1 MIKERMKPHFAEDIW
16 EKLLAVW
23 RKDYRAGEEPDYRE
37 EQMRQLLKT
46 MFMSRQALKLR
57 EKQEYDVHEAWQ
69 RVNKRTRAKGSRR
82 MICGW
87 MKYAALFILFL
98 GIVSLWRVYD
108 NKEKPIVAA
117 VQSDSILP
125 GRLKAELILAN
136 GERIVLDSEA
146 RSKEMEAL
154 GIKLENDTVNGLLKY
169 EAGAVDNSIGMKYN
183 TLNVPKG
190 GEYSLILP
198 DGSRVWLNS
207 ETTLRFPVQFA
218 GGKRVV
224 YLSGEAYFQVKKDT
238 SAAFHVCTKQQKIT
252 VLGTTFNVSAYEND
266 RFTETTLIEGKVAVE
281 GGAERVVMKPSEQY
295 ILDKRSGVGELKE
308 VETEF
313 YTSWID
319 GKFYFTSFT
328 FEEIVKK
335 LERWYDFTMIYEE
348 DDIRQMRFS
357 GVINKHRPIEEML
370 RFLEK
375 TTDIHFKISG
385 KNIVAGKN

>member
-1 MIKERMKPHFAEDIW
+1 MKPHFAEDIW

-82 MICGW
+82 MIRGW

-108 NKEKPIVAA
+108 NKEKPFVAA

-136 GERIVLDSEA
+136 GERIVPDSEA

-281 GGAERVVMKPSEQY
+281 GGAERVVMTPSEQY

>member
-1 MIKERMKPHFAEDIW
+1 MKPHFAEDIW

-82 MICGW
+82 MIRGW

-154 GIKLENDTVNGLLKY
+154 GIKLEY
-169 EAGAVDNSIGMKYN
+169 REWI
-183 TLNVPKG
+183 
-190 GEYSLILP
+190 
-198 DGSRVWLNS
+198 
-207 ETTLRFPVQFA
+207 
-218 GGKRVV
+218 
-224 YLSGEAYFQVKKDT
+224 
-238 SAAFHVCTKQQKIT
+238 
-252 VLGTTFNVSAYEND
+252 
-266 RFTETTLIEGKVAVE
+266 VE
-281 GGAERVVMKPSEQY
+281 VRG
-295 ILDKRSGVGELKE
+295 RSG
-308 VETEF
+308 
-313 YTSWID
+313 
-319 GKFYFTSFT
+319 
-328 FEEIVKK
+328 
-335 LERWYDFTMIYEE
+335 
-348 DDIRQMRFS
+348 
-357 GVINKHRPIEEML
+357 
-370 RFLEK
+370 
-375 TTDIHFKISG
+375 
-385 KNIVAGKN
+385 

>member
-1 MIKERMKPHFAEDIW
+1 
-16 EKLLAVW
+16 
-23 RKDYRAGEEPDYRE
+23 
-37 EQMRQLLKT
+37 MRQLLKT

-82 MICGW
+82 MIRGW

-108 NKEKPIVAA
+108 NKEKPIVAT

-125 GRLKAELILAN
+125 GSLKAELILAN

-207 ETTLRFPVQFA
+207 ETTLRFPVQFT

-224 YLSGEAYFQVKKDT
+224 YLSGEAYFRVKKDT
-238 SAAFHVCTKQQKIT
+238 SAAFHVYTKQQEIT

-266 RFTETTLIEGKVAVE
+266 WFTETTLIEGKVAVE

-335 LERWYDFTMIYEE
+335 LERWYDFTIIYEE

>member
-1 MIKERMKPHFAEDIW
+1 MKPHFAEDIW

-82 MICGW
+82 MIRGW

-375 TTDIHFKISG
+375 MTDIHFKISG

>member
-1 MIKERMKPHFAEDIW
+1 MKPHFAEDIW

-82 MICGW
+82 MIRGW

-224 YLSGEAYFQVKKDT
+224 YLSGEAYFQVKKNT

>member
-1 MIKERMKPHFAEDIW
+1 MKPHFAEDIW
-16 EKLLAVW
+16 EKLLVVW
-23 RKDYRAGEEPDYRE
+23 RKGYRAGEEPDYRE

-69 RVNKRTRAKGSRR
+69 RVNKRTIAKGSRR
-82 MICGW
+82 MIRGW

-108 NKEKPIVAA
+108 NKEKPIVAT

-125 GRLKAELILAN
+125 GSLKAELILAN

-207 ETTLRFPVQFA
+207 ETTLRFPVQFT

-224 YLSGEAYFQVKKDT
+224 YLSGEAYFRVKKDT
-238 SAAFHVCTKQQKIT
+238 SAAFHVYTKQQEIT

-266 RFTETTLIEGKVAVE
+266 WFTETTLIEGKVAVE

>member
-16 EKLLAVW
+16 EKLLVVW
-23 RKDYRAGEEPDYRE
+23 RKGYRAGEEPDYRE

-82 MICGW
+82 MIRGW

-108 NKEKPIVAA
+108 NKEKPIVAT

-125 GRLKAELILAN
+125 GSLKAELILAN

-207 ETTLRFPVQFA
+207 ETTLRFPVQFT

-224 YLSGEAYFQVKKDT
+224 YLSGEAYFRVKKDT
-238 SAAFHVCTKQQKIT
+238 SAAFHVYTKQQEIT

-266 RFTETTLIEGKVAVE
+266 WFTETTLIEGKVAVE

-375 TTDIHFKISG
+375 TTDIHFKIAG

>member
-1 MIKERMKPHFAEDIW
+1 MKPHFAEDIW

-82 MICGW
+82 MIRGW

-190 GEYSLILP
+190 GEHSLILP

>member
-1 MIKERMKPHFAEDIW
+1 MKPHFAEDIW

-82 MICGW
+82 MIRGW

-154 GIKLENDTVNGLLKY
+154 WIKLENDTVNGLLKY

>member
-1 MIKERMKPHFAEDIW
+1 MKPHFAEDIW
-16 EKLLAVW
+16 EKLLVVW
-23 RKDYRAGEEPDYRE
+23 RKGYRAGEEPDYRE

-82 MICGW
+82 MIRGW

-108 NKEKPIVAA
+108 NKEKPIVAT

-125 GRLKAELILAN
+125 GSLKAELILAN

-207 ETTLRFPVQFA
+207 ETTLRFPVQFT

-224 YLSGEAYFQVKKDT
+224 YLSGEAYFRVKKDT
-238 SAAFHVCTKQQKIT
+238 SAAFHVYTKQQEIT

-266 RFTETTLIEGKVAVE
+266 WFTETTLIEGKVAVE
-281 GGAERVVMKPSEQY
+281 GDAERVVMKPSEQY

>member
-1 MIKERMKPHFAEDIW
+1 MKPHFAEDIW
-16 EKLLAVW
+16 EKLLVVW
-23 RKDYRAGEEPDYRE
+23 RKGYRAGEEPDYRE

-69 RVNKRTRAKGSRR
+69 RGNKRTRAKGSRR
-82 MICGW
+82 MIRGW

-108 NKEKPIVAA
+108 NKEKPIVAT

-125 GRLKAELILAN
+125 GSLKAELILAN

-207 ETTLRFPVQFA
+207 ETTLRFPVQFT

-224 YLSGEAYFQVKKDT
+224 YLSGEAYFRVKKDT
-238 SAAFHVCTKQQKIT
+238 SAAFHVYTKQQEIT

-266 RFTETTLIEGKVAVE
+266 WFTETTLIEGKVAVE

>member
-1 MIKERMKPHFAEDIW
+1 MKPHFAEDIW

-82 MICGW
+82 MIRGW

-198 DGSRVWLNS
+198 DGARVWLNS

>member
-1 MIKERMKPHFAEDIW
+1 
-16 EKLLAVW
+16 
-23 RKDYRAGEEPDYRE
+23 
-37 EQMRQLLKT
+37 
-46 MFMSRQALKLR
+46 
-57 EKQEYDVHEAWQ
+57 
-69 RVNKRTRAKGSRR
+69 
-82 MICGW
+82 

-207 ETTLRFPVQFA
+207 ETTLRFPCN
-218 GGKRVV
+218 
-224 YLSGEAYFQVKKDT
+224 LPGEKEW
-238 SAAFHVCTKQQKIT
+238 CT
-252 VLGTTFNVSAYEND
+252 
-266 RFTETTLIEGKVAVE
+266 
-281 GGAERVVMKPSEQY
+281 
-295 ILDKRSGVGELKE
+295 
-308 VETEF
+308 
-313 YTSWID
+313 
-319 GKFYFTSFT
+319 
-328 FEEIVKK
+328 
-335 LERWYDFTMIYEE
+335 
-348 DDIRQMRFS
+348 
-357 GVINKHRPIEEML
+357 
-370 RFLEK
+370 
-375 TTDIHFKISG
+375 
-385 KNIVAGKN
+385 

>member
-1 MIKERMKPHFAEDIW
+1 MKPHFAEDIW

-82 MICGW
+82 MIRGW

>member
-1 MIKERMKPHFAEDIW
+1 MKPHFAEDIW

-82 MICGW
+82 MIRGW

-207 ETTLRFPVQFA
+207 ETTLRFPVQFT

-224 YLSGEAYFQVKKDT
+224 YLSGEAYFRVKKDT
-238 SAAFHVCTKQQKIT
+238 SAAFHVYTKQQEIT

-266 RFTETTLIEGKVAVE
+266 WFTETTLIEGKVAVE

>member
-1 MIKERMKPHFAEDIW
+1 MKPHFAEDIW

-23 RKDYRAGEEPDYRE
+23 RKGYRAGEEPDYRE

-82 MICGW
+82 MIRGW

-125 GRLKAELILAN
+125 GSLKAELILAN

-154 GIKLENDTVNGLLKY
+154 GIKLENDTENGLLKY

-207 ETTLRFPVQFA
+207 ETTLRFPVQFS

-224 YLSGEAYFQVKKDT
+224 YLSGEAYFRVKKDT
-238 SAAFHVCTKQQKIT
+238 SAAFHVCTKQQEIT

-357 GVINKHRPIEEML
+357 GVIKKHRPIEEML

>member
-1 MIKERMKPHFAEDIW
+1 MKPHFAEDIW

-82 MICGW
+82 MIRGW

-183 TLNVPKG
+183 TLNVPKC

>member
-1 MIKERMKPHFAEDIW
+1 MKPHFAEDIW

-23 RKDYRAGEEPDYRE
+23 RKGYRAGEEPDYRE

-82 MICGW
+82 MIRGW

>member
-82 MICGW
+82 MIRGW

-125 GRLKAELILAN
+125 GSLKAELILAN

-169 EAGAVDNSIGMKYN
+169 EAEAVDNSIGMEYN

-238 SAAFHVCTKQQKIT
+238 SAAFHVCTKQQEIT

-357 GVINKHRPIEEML
+357 GVIKKHRPIEEML

>member
-1 MIKERMKPHFAEDIW
+1 MKPHFAEDIW
-16 EKLLAVW
+16 EKLLVVW
-23 RKDYRAGEEPDYRE
+23 RKGYRAGEEPDYRE

-82 MICGW
+82 MIRGW

-108 NKEKPIVAA
+108 NKEKPIVAT

-125 GRLKAELILAN
+125 GSLKAELILAN

-207 ETTLRFPVQFA
+207 ETTLRFPVQFT

-224 YLSGEAYFQVKKDT
+224 YLSGEAYFRVKKDT
-238 SAAFHVCTKQQKIT
+238 SAAFHVYTKQQEIT

-266 RFTETTLIEGKVAVE
+266 WFTETTLIEGKVAGE

>member
-1 MIKERMKPHFAEDIW
+1 MKPHFAEDIW

-23 RKDYRAGEEPDYRE
+23 RKDYRAGEETDYRE

-82 MICGW
+82 MIRGW

-125 GRLKAELILAN
+125 GSLKAELILAN

-169 EAGAVDNSIGMKYN
+169 EAEAVDNSIGMEYN

-238 SAAFHVCTKQQKIT
+238 SAAFHVCTKQQEIT

-266 RFTETTLIEGKVAVE
+266 RFTETPLIEGKVAVE
-281 GGAERVVMKPSEQY
+281 GAAERVMMKPSEQY
-295 ILDKRSGVGELKE
+295 ILDKRSGEGKLKE

-357 GVINKHRPIEEML
+357 GVIKKHRPIEEML

>member
-82 MICGW
+82 MIRGW

-224 YLSGEAYFQVKKDT
+224 YLSGEAYFQVKKNT

>member
-1 MIKERMKPHFAEDIW
+1 MKPHFAEDIW

-82 MICGW
+82 MIRGW

-198 DGSRVWLNS
+198 DGSSVWLNS

>member
-1 MIKERMKPHFAEDIW
+1 MKPHFAEDIW

-82 MICGW
+82 MIRGW

-328 FEEIVKK
+328 FEENVKK

>member
-1 MIKERMKPHFAEDIW
+1 MKPHFAEDIW

-23 RKDYRAGEEPDYRE
+23 RKGYRAGEEPDYRE

-82 MICGW
+82 MIRGW

-125 GRLKAELILAN
+125 GSLKAELILAN

-154 GIKLENDTVNGLLKY
+154 GIKLENDTENGLLKY

-207 ETTLRFPVQFA
+207 ETTLRFPVQFT

-224 YLSGEAYFQVKKDT
+224 YLSGEAYFRVKKDT
-238 SAAFHVCTKQQKIT
+238 SAAFHVCTKQQEIT

-357 GVINKHRPIEEML
+357 GVIKKHRPIEEML

>member
-1 MIKERMKPHFAEDIW
+1 MKPHFAEDIW
-16 EKLLAVW
+16 EKLLVVW
-23 RKDYRAGEEPDYRE
+23 RKGYRAGEEPDYRE

-82 MICGW
+82 MIRGW

-108 NKEKPIVAA
+108 NKEKPIVAT

-125 GRLKAELILAN
+125 GSLKAELILAN

-207 ETTLRFPVQFA
+207 ETTLRFPVQFT

-224 YLSGEAYFQVKKDT
+224 YLSGEAYFRAKKDT
-238 SAAFHVCTKQQKIT
+238 SAAFHVYTKQQEIT

-266 RFTETTLIEGKVAVE
+266 WFTETTLIEGKVAVE

>member
-1 MIKERMKPHFAEDIW
+1 MKPHFAEDIW
-16 EKLLAVW
+16 EKLLVVW

-57 EKQEYDVHEAWQ
+57 EKQEYDAHEAWR
-69 RVNKRTRAKGSRR
+69 RVNKRTRAKDGRR
-82 MICGW
+82 MIRRW

-108 NKEKPIVAA
+108 NKEEPIVAA
-117 VQSDSILP
+117 VQSDSIQP

-146 RSKEMEAL
+146 GSKEMEAL

-169 EAGAVDNSIGMKYN
+169 EAGAVDNSISMEYN

-224 YLSGEAYFQVKKDT
+224 YLSGEAYFRVKKDT
-238 SAAFHVCTKQQKIT
+238 SAAFHVCTKQQEIT

-266 RFTETTLIEGKVAVE
+266 RVTETTLIEGKVAVE

-313 YTSWID
+313 YSSWID

-375 TTDIHFKISG
+375 TTDIHFRISG

>member
-82 MICGW
+82 LIRGW

>member
-16 EKLLAVW
+16 EKLLVVW
-23 RKDYRAGEEPDYRE
+23 RKGYRAGEEPDYRE

-46 MFMSRQALKLR
+46 RFMSRQALKLR

-82 MICGW
+82 MIRGW

-108 NKEKPIVAA
+108 NKEKPIVAT

-125 GRLKAELILAN
+125 GSLKAELILAN

-207 ETTLRFPVQFA
+207 ETTLRFPVQFT

-224 YLSGEAYFQVKKDT
+224 YLSGEAYFRVKKDT
-238 SAAFHVCTKQQKIT
+238 SAAFHVYTKQQEIT

-266 RFTETTLIEGKVAVE
+266 WFTETTLIEGKVAVE

>member
-1 MIKERMKPHFAEDIW
+1 MKPHFAEDIW

-23 RKDYRAGEEPDYRE
+23 RKGYRAGEEPDYRE

-82 MICGW
+82 MIRGW

-125 GRLKAELILAN
+125 GSLKAELILAN

-154 GIKLENDTVNGLLKY
+154 GIKLENDTENGLLKY

-207 ETTLRFPVQFA
+207 ETTLRFPVQFT

-224 YLSGEAYFQVKKDT
+224 YLSGEAYFRVKKDT
-238 SAAFHVCTKQQKIT
+238 SATFHVYTKQQEIT

-357 GVINKHRPIEEML
+357 GVIKKHRPIEEML

>member
-1 MIKERMKPHFAEDIW
+1 MKPHFAEDIW
-16 EKLLAVW
+16 EKLLVVW
-23 RKDYRAGEEPDYRE
+23 RKGYRAGEEPDYRE

-82 MICGW
+82 MIRGW

-108 NKEKPIVAA
+108 NKEKPIVAT

-125 GRLKAELILAN
+125 GSLKAELILAN

-207 ETTLRFPVQFA
+207 ETTLRFPVQFT

-224 YLSGEAYFQVKKDT
+224 YLSGEAYFRVKKDT
-238 SAAFHVCTKQQKIT
+238 SAAFHVYTKQQEIT

-266 RFTETTLIEGKVAVE
+266 WFTETTLIEGKVAVE

-385 KNIVAGKN
+385 KNIVSGKN

>member
-1 MIKERMKPHFAEDIW
+1 MKSHFAEDVW

-23 RKDYRAGEEPDYRE
+23 RKDYCAGEEPDYRE

-57 EKQEYDVHEAWQ
+57 EKQEYDAHEAWR
-69 RVNKRTRAKGSRR
+69 RVNKRTRAKGGRR
-82 MICGW
+82 MIRRW
-87 MKYAALFILFL
+87 MKYAVLFILFL

-108 NKEKPIVAA
+108 NKEEPIVAA
-117 VQSDSILP
+117 VQSDYIQP

-136 GERIVLDSEA
+136 GERIVLDSEVG
-146 RSKEMEAL
+146 SKEMEAL

-169 EAGAVDNSIGMKYN
+169 EAEAVGNSTGMEYN

-224 YLSGEAYFQVKKDT
+224 YLSGEAYFRVKKDT
-238 SAAFHVCTKQQKIT
+238 SAAFHVCTKQQEIT

-295 ILDKRSGVGELKE
+295 ILDKRSGVGELKK

-335 LERWYDFTMIYEE
+335 LERWYDFTMIYEK

-375 TTDIHFKISG
+375 TTDVHFRISG

>member
-1 MIKERMKPHFAEDIW
+1 MKPHFAEDIW
-16 EKLLAVW
+16 EKLLVVW
-23 RKDYRAGEEPDYRE
+23 RKGYRAGEEPDYRE

-69 RVNKRTRAKGSRR
+69 RGNKRTRAKGSRR
-82 MICGW
+82 MIRGW

-108 NKEKPIVAA
+108 NKENPIVAT

-125 GRLKAELILAN
+125 GSLKAELILAN

-207 ETTLRFPVQFA
+207 ETTLRFPVQFT

-224 YLSGEAYFQVKKDT
+224 YLSGEAYFRVKKDT
-238 SAAFHVCTKQQKIT
+238 SAAFHVYTKQQEIT

-266 RFTETTLIEGKVAVE
+266 WFTETTLIEGKVAVE

>member
-1 MIKERMKPHFAEDIW
+1 MKPHFAEDIW

-82 MICGW
+82 MIRGW

-207 ETTLRFPVQFA
+207 ETTLRFPVQFT

-224 YLSGEAYFQVKKDT
+224 YLSGEAYFRVKKDT
-238 SAAFHVCTKQQKIT
+238 SAAFHVCTKQQEIT

-357 GVINKHRPIEEML
+357 GVIKKHRPIEEML

>member
-1 MIKERMKPHFAEDIW
+1 MKPHFAEDIW
-16 EKLLAVW
+16 EKLLVVW
-23 RKDYRAGEEPDYRE
+23 RKGYRAGEEPDYRE

-82 MICGW
+82 MIRGW

-108 NKEKPIVAA
+108 NKEKPIVAT

-125 GRLKAELILAN
+125 GSLKAELILAN

-198 DGSRVWLNS
+198 DRSRVWLNS
-207 ETTLRFPVQFA
+207 ETTLRFPVQFT

-224 YLSGEAYFQVKKDT
+224 YLSGEAYFRVKKDT
-238 SAAFHVCTKQQKIT
+238 SAAFHVYTKQQEIT

-266 RFTETTLIEGKVAVE
+266 WFTETTLIEGKVAVE

>member
-1 MIKERMKPHFAEDIW
+1 MKPHFAEDIW

-69 RVNKRTRAKGSRR
+69 RVTKRTRAKGSRR
-82 MICGW
+82 MIRGW

>member
-82 MICGW
+82 MIRGW

-169 EAGAVDNSIGMKYN
+169 EAGAVDNSIGMKYD

>member
-1 MIKERMKPHFAEDIW
+1 MKPHFAEDIW

-82 MICGW
+82 MIRGW

-357 GVINKHRPIEEML
+357 GVIKKHRPIEEML

>member
-1 MIKERMKPHFAEDIW
+1 MKPHFAEDIW

-82 MICGW
+82 MIRGW

-218 GGKRVV
+218 GGKRAV

>member
-1 MIKERMKPHFAEDIW
+1 MKPHFAEEIW

-82 MICGW
+82 MIRGW